1 MKYGTFQP
9 HFKLFWQ
16 PLIFQFSQFRF
27 VFFHDP
33 LLFRLTFEI
42 PVNNVSNYARFL
54 CQFEFQRVKFGS
66 YFLEFGSKSGI
77 FGSYFS
83 GFGSKSG
90 QIRLYYSGFWVQ
102 IRSNPSESGVSD
114 PLEPVLA
121 RPNPGFCRFLSVS
134 IGRSAIL
141 YYILVC
147 HHLWWRSVYS
157 LSNQRTLIHK
167 NQRSL

>member
-16 PLIFQFSQFRF
+16 PLIFQFSQFHF

-77 FGSYFS
+77 FGHISRDL
-83 GFGSKSG
+83 G
-90 QIRLYYSGFWVQ
+90 
-102 IRSNPSESGVSD
+102 
-114 PLEPVLA
+114 
-121 RPNPGFCRFLSVS
+121 PNPVKSAYITRDLGPNPVKSVRIRCFWPARTGSRSSKPRFLSVS
-134 IGRSAIL
+134 VGFYRS
-141 YYILVC
+141 
-147 HHLWWRSVYS
+147 
-157 LSNQRTLIHK
+157 
-167 NQRSL
+167 

>member
-77 FGSYFS
+77 FGHISRDLGPNPVKSAYITRD
-83 GFGSKSG
+83 FGSKSG
-90 QIRLYYSGFWVQ
+90 QIRPNPVFLT
-102 IRSNPSESGVSD
+102 RSNRFSLVQTPVS
-114 PLEPVLA
+114 V
-121 RPNPGFCRFLSVS
+121 GFCRFLSVV
-134 IGRSAIL
+134 AL
-141 YYILVC
+141 FYII
-147 HHLWWRSVYS
+147 Y
-157 LSNQRTLIHK
+157 
-167 NQRSL
+167 

>member
-90 QIRLYYSGFWVQ
+90 QIRPNPVFLT
-102 IRSNPSESGVSD
+102 RSNRFSLVQTPVS
-114 PLEPVLA
+114 V
-121 RPNPGFCRFLSVS
+121 GFCRFLSVV
-134 IGRSAIL
+134 AL
-141 YYILVC
+141 FYII
-147 HHLWWRSVYS
+147 Y
-157 LSNQRTLIHK
+157 
-167 NQRSL
+167 

>member
-90 QIRLYYSGFWVQ
+90 QIRLYYSGFGSKSGQ
-102 IRSNPSESGVSD
+102 I
-114 PLEPVLA
+114 
-121 RPNPGFCRFLSVS
+121 RPNPVFLTRSNRFSLVQTPVSVGFCRFLSVV
-134 IGRSAIL
+134 AL
-141 YYILVC
+141 FYII
-147 HHLWWRSVYS
+147 Y
-157 LSNQRTLIHK
+157 
-167 NQRSL
+167 